1 MDRPASC
8 GPLDPARVVAEMEY
22 THPLY
27 DFAALAT
34 QAELP
39 ALNGVR
45 RTWFCGGYFGHGF
58 HEDAAR
64 AGLGVARGFGLD
76 L

>member
-1 MDRPASC
+1 
-8 GPLDPARVVAEMEY
+8 MEY